1 VSLSRQINFKF
12 FMYISLNWLKDF
24 VDIPKNITPED
35 LGLKLSAHTVE
46 VDKVI
51 NQKEKFNKVV
61 VGKILELKKH
71 PSADRL
77 QLVKIDI
84 GKEKLDIVCGATN
97 IKAGDFVPVALVGA
111 VLPNGLEIKTAEIR
125 GVKSNGM
132 LCAEDELGMG
142 DDHAG
147 IMILSKGKPGENLA
161 EYLKL
166 DDTVFEVDNK
176 SITNRPDLWS
186 HLGMAREISA
196 FLELKLKEPKLE
208 LSRLAKG
215 KGKLEKIK
223 VEVKDSKL
231 CPRYM
236 AIKVSGIA
244 IGASPAWMQERLSA
258 VGMRPI
264 NNIVDITNYV
274 MLELGQPLHAFD
286 ASLVKEIGVRRAKK
300 GETMETLDGQKRELD
315 ESMLLIT
322 DGEKGVAIA
331 GVMGGLNS
339 EISQET
345 KAIIIEAANF
355 EPTQIRKTSQKLGL
369 RTESSMRF
377 EKSLDPNLCQWAIT
391 RAVELVK
398 QLCPKAE
405 VISDL
410 VDIKSFSLEQG
421 PIAISLEWL
430 ETIIGEKIEEKKI
443 INILTSLG
451 FAVKKDKDKLDVTV
465 PSWRATK
472 DISIPEDLVEEIVR
486 IYGYNNLEMVM
497 PKVVM
502 EAPLVNKERI
512 LERKIK
518 EILAQGARL
527 SEVYNYSF
535 VNEEQLKKLKM
546 EIRDYVKLANPII
559 SQHTLLRQSLA
570 PYLLENVK
578 TNQSRYSE
586 FGLFEIGNIFMDLTG
601 EEDKGGEKGKL
612 PYQEKKLGIIIAGE
626 KKGEIFRKI
635 KGLVEYLFD
644 YFGLSASFEILEDRP
659 GWADS
664 KAAAKIISG
673 AGGETALGTVARLD
687 SQIAATLNIK
697 KEAAIAEISFKE
709 LAGLVLDKGAK
720 KYEKIPKYPPVIRDL
735 AFVVGSKTLYNDI
748 KKEIE
753 SFSPLVKEVELFD
766 VYEGEGLGENN
777 KNLAFHI
784 IYQAPDRTLTAEE
797 IEKEQAKLIKI
808 LEKKFEAQIRN
819 F

>member
-1 VSLSRQINFKF
+1 
-12 FMYISLNWLKDF
+12 MYISLNWLKDF
-24 VDIPKNITPED
+24 VEIPKSITPEE
-35 LGLKLSAHTVE
+35 LGLKLSTHTVE
-46 VDKVI
+46 IDKVI
-51 NQKEKFNKVV
+51 SQKEKFNKIV
-61 VGKILELKKH
+61 VGKILEIKKH

-77 QLVKIDI
+77 QLVKVDI

-97 IKAGDFVPVALVGA
+97 IKPGNFVPVALVGA
-111 VLPNGLEIKTAEIR
+111 ILPNGLEIKAAEIR

-142 DDHAG
+142 EDHTG
-147 IMILSKGKPGENLA
+147 IMILSGAKAGQNLA
-161 EYLKL
+161 EHFKL
-166 DDTVFEVDNK
+166 DDTIFEVDNK

-186 HLGMAREISA
+186 HLGLAREISA
-196 FLELKLKEPKLE
+196 FLNIKLKEPKLD
-208 LSRLAKG
+208 LNKLAKG

-258 VGMRPI
+258 VGLRPI
-264 NNIVDITNYV
+264 SNIVDITNYV

-300 GETMETLDGQKRELD
+300 GETMETLDGQPRELD
-315 ESMLLIT
+315 DEMLLIT
-322 DGEKGVAIA
+322 DGVKGVAIA
-331 GVMGGLNS
+331 GVMGGLSS

-355 EPTQIRKTSQKLGL
+355 EPVQIRKTSQKLGL

-377 EKSLDPNLCQWAIT
+377 EKSLDPNLCALAIA

-398 QLCPKAE
+398 KLCPKAE
-405 VISDL
+405 VASDL
-410 VDIKSFSLEQG
+410 VDIKSFSLDQG
-421 PIAISLEWL
+421 PIELNLEWL
-430 ETIIGEKIEEKKI
+430 EAIIGEKFEEKKI
-443 INILTSLG
+443 INILEGLG
-451 FAVKKDKDKLDVTV
+451 FTVKKEKGKLEVTV
-465 PSWRATK
+465 PTWRATK

-486 IYGYNNLEMVM
+486 IYGYNNLKLEM

-502 EAPLVNKERI
+502 EAPRVNKERI

-518 EILAQGARL
+518 EILSQGARL
-527 SEVYNYSF
+527 TETYNYSF
-535 VNEEQLKKLKM
+535 VGQEQLKKLKM
-546 EIRDYVKLANPII
+546 EIKDYVKLANPIA
-559 SQHTLLRQSLA
+559 SQHTLLRQSLV
-570 PYLLENVK
+570 PNLLENVK
-578 TNQSRYSE
+578 VNQSRYSE

-601 EEDKGGEKGKL
+601 EEDKGGEKKEKL
-612 PYQEKKLGIIIAGE
+612 PFQEKKLGIILAGE
-626 KKGEIFRKI
+626 KKGETFKKV

-644 YFGLSASFEILEDRP
+644 YFGLTASFESLEDQP
-659 GWADS
+659 GWADK
-664 KAAAKIISG
+664 KAATKITAK
-673 AGGETALGTVARLD
+673 GGDKNGLGLVAKLD
-687 SQIAATLNIK
+687 SQIAATLNMK
-697 KEAAIAEISFKE
+697 KEVAIAEISFKE
-709 LAGLVLDKGAK
+709 LAGPILNKGVK

-735 AFVVGSKTLYNDI
+735 AFVVGSKILYNDI
-748 KKEIE
+748 KNEIE
-753 SFSPLVKEVELFD
+753 NFSRLVKEVELFD

-777 KNLAFHI
+777 RNLAFHI

-797 IEKEQAKLIKI
+797 IEKEQANLIKL
-808 LEKKFEAQIRN
+808 LEKKFGAQIRN